1 MKLIGA
7 NAAVALLFS
16 SQNMYVNAYGN
27 IKRGDKCA
35 YGTRFND
42 CQEGDKCGIEVPND
56 VKIENYDID

>member
-27 IKRGDKCA
+27 IRRGDKCN

-42 CQEGDKCGIEVPND
+42 CQEGNKCGI
-56 VKIENYDID
+56 